1 MGLLDNISNTS
12 NKLYSKLGGIS
23 SKVEGF
29 SNIAKGVLC
38 FPTLI
43 SGALS
48 SIPGLIGNITSGVG
62 LIINSTVNSIFNN
75 IQNAVSGAIQDTVDN
90 INGRISTLTSAV
102 NSITGNILGFAK
114 GLESQVL
121 DVLNFVPS
129 KENCQFAAA
138 ELNKCVTKQA
148 VNSISNKQLRNIA
161 AGIVDINTV
170 SAAITRNVNT
180 STGPIAG
187 IANKQVKQLN
197 RASAI
202 LNKAGKII

>member
-90 INGRISTLTSAV
+90 VSGRIGVLTSAI
-102 NSITGNILGFAK
+102 NNILGFAK

-187 IANKQVKQLN
+187 FANKQVKQLN